1 MACNE
6 IIQLEKNDLSVCTT
20 KFLEMKGKKLCFK
33 RKIDFPFS
41 PLQIYCTNYIAN
53 NIPEMPKDAETY
65 FDICPNI
72 FDVGLSQ

>member
-33 RKIDFPFS
+33 RKIDFPFF
-41 PLQIYCTNYIAN
+41 PPTDILYKLYCEQYTRNAQGCRN
-53 NIPEMPKDAETY
+53 L
-65 FDICPNI
+65 F
-72 FDVGLSQ
+72 